1 MSKRSSRIGL
11 IAGVVAALL
20 LTSAALVPTPVL
32 AWGAEGHRVTG
43 LVAAELMTSRARL
56 RLNEII
62 AGADLGDIANY
73 ADLNRATLAM
83 LIPNS
88 ERWHWDNQPICAT
101 LTFEQYCPNGD
112 CASARV
118 PVLAKILADF
128 TNPPEIRAMAA
139 RWLVHII
146 GDIHQPL
153 HTADDGDAGGNFKNI
168 LLPGATNPR
177 RLHAVWDSEFVKLT
191 LGGSSERDY
200 ALQLVNR
207 FRGKEA
213 REWQR
218 TDIRE
223 WMNES
228 YELSKSVTYSKLPTF
243 VCREAWTATPVELP
257 QSYVDAAV
265 EIIPTQLAKAGARI
279 AAVLNKALDPNPY
292 VEGPVVAPPVVQ
304 PSGTPQK

>member
-1 MSKRSSRIGL
+1 MSESNSYKGLVAGL
-11 IAGVVAALL
+11 IAATLL
-20 LTSAALVPTPVL
+20 MSAAFAPAPVF

-43 LVAAELMTSRARL
+43 LVAAELMTARARL

-62 AGADLGDIANY
+62 PGADLGDIANY
-73 ADLNRATLAM
+73 ADLNRATLAL

-88 ERWHWDNQPICAT
+88 ERWHWDNQPICQT

-139 RWLVHII
+139 RLLVHFI

-168 LLPGATNPR
+168 LLPGAINPR

-191 LGGSSERDY
+191 LRGSSEREF
-200 ALQLVNR
+200 ALQLVSR

-213 REWQR
+213 REWQKS
-218 TDIRE
+218 DIRD

-228 YELSKSVTYSKLPTF
+228 YELSKSVTYARLPTF

-257 QSYVDAAV
+257 QSYVDGAV

-304 PSGTPQK
+304 PK

>member
-1 MSKRSSRIGL
+1 MSERNSRKGFVV
-11 IAGVVAALL
+11 GVAAALL
-20 LTSAALVPTPVL
+20 LISVAFVPTPVL

-43 LVAAELMTSRARL
+43 LVAAELMTARARL

-62 AGADLGDIANY
+62 PGADLGDIANY

-88 ERWHWDNQPICAT
+88 ERWHWDNQPICQS
-101 LTFEQYCPNGD
+101 LTFEEYCPKGD
-112 CASARV
+112 CASARI

-139 RWLVHII
+139 RLLVHFI

-168 LLPGATNPR
+168 LLPGATSPR

-191 LGGSSERDY
+191 MRGSSEREY
-200 ALQLVNR
+200 AQQLVNR

-213 REWQR
+213 REWQK
-218 TDIRE
+218 TEIRD

-228 YELSKSVTYSKLPTF
+228 FELSKTITYSKLPTF
-243 VCREAWTATPVELP
+243 VCREAWTATPVELT
-257 QSYVDAAV
+257 QSYVDSAV

-279 AAVLNKALDPNPY
+279 AAVLNKALDPSPY
-292 VEGPVVAPPVVQ
+292 IEGPVVAPAAAKP
-304 PSGTPQK
+304 K